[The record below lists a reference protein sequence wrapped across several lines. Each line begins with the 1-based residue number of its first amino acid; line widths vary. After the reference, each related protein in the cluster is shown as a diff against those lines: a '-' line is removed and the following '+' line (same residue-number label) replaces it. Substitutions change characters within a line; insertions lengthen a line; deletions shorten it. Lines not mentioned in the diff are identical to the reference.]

1 MDSSYMWYAGRRKIF
16 LREPYPGQ
24 SLRRKMFLAKSDNGT
39 KKGACA
45 DVNSIAIS
53 YYSLA
58 KESLLSCA
66 EPCNSWKNR
75 GKESRRLPPP
85 SAHSVQRA
93 AEMVRHTAQ
102 AGRGRRFRAP
112 HDPLIYGESSDNIW
126 LPPLFDACGTIVMG
140 GPI

>member
-1 MDSSYMWYAGRRKIF
+1 MDSSYMWYAGRRKNF
-16 LREPYPGQ
+16 FREPYPGQ
-24 SLRRKMFLAKSDNGT
+24 SLRRKMFLAKSDYGT
-39 KKGACA
+39 NKGACA
-45 DVNSIAIS
+45 DVKAMAIS
-53 YYSLA
+53 CYSLA

-93 AEMVRHTAQ
+93 AEMVRHTAHT
-102 AGRGRRFRAP
+102 GHCRRFRAP
-112 HDPLIYGESSDNIW
+112 LDPLICGEGADNVW
-126 LPPLFDACGTIVMG
+126 LPPSSDACGSDVMG

>member
-75 GKESRRLPPP
+75 GKESSDPPP
-85 SAHSVQRA
+85 PRA
-93 AEMVRHTAQ
+93 ATHPGAAHT
-102 AGRGRRFRAP
+102 GHCRRFRAP
-112 HDPLIYGESSDNIW
+112 LDPLICGEGADNVW
-126 LPPLFDACGTIVMG
+126 LPPSSDACGSDVMG
-140 GPI
+140 GAI

>member
-75 GKESRRLPPP
+75 GKESRDYPRPPP
-85 SAHSVQRA
+85 RA
-93 AEMVRHTAQ
+93 ATHPGAAHT
-102 AGRGRRFRAP
+102 GHCRRFHAP
-112 HDPLIYGESSDNIW
+112 LDPLICGEGADNVW
-126 LPPLFDACGTIVMG
+126 LPPSSDACGSDVMG
-140 GPI
+140 GAI

>member
-75 GKESRRLPPP
+75 GKESRDYPRPPP
-85 SAHSVQRA
+85 VPPHTPAQRTLVTVA
-93 AEMVRHTAQ
+93 GFVR
-102 AGRGRRFRAP
+102 P
-112 HDPLIYGESSDNIW
+112 SIL
-126 LPPLFDACGTIVMG
+126 
-140 GPI
+140 